1 MALRAALALA
11 DVCTTNYLVIIFYF
25 IAQALVVPRRCGR
38 SNLTKMVTHGIDGVD
53 VHVKNKFH
61 NEKVKLAKLEL
72 VGLDPFPRHDFT
84 TAFRD
89 ETNDDLIGLGCSKYD
104 HMLIPGGLGL
114 AKGVTLS
121 IIDSETWSG
130 KPEPGTDFHISC
142 CAHYDK
148 L

>member
-1 MALRAALALA
+1 
-11 DVCTTNYLVIIFYF
+11 
-25 IAQALVVPRRCGR
+25 
-38 SNLTKMVTHGIDGVD
+38 MVTHGIDGVD

-89 ETNDDLIGLGCSKYD
+89 ETDDDLIGLGCSKYD
-104 HMLIPGGLGL
+104 HMLIPGGPGL

-130 KPEPGTDFHISC
+130 KPEPGIS
-142 CAHYDK
+142 Y
-148 L
+148 